1 MNVSEGSFLHK
12 VAMARLERNELIKA
26 ALFIGLAMHFY
37 EATARAHRGLVQ
49 TEAPAI
55 FDVTNFGAKGDGKA
69 VLDEDGNPENNFALM
84 RAWNEACKTPG
95 PAKVVIPPGNFVVSQ
110 VLFAGPCKCPNPV
123 VEVQGTLTAS
133 TDLSLYPSPEWIMF
147 ERVDGVTL
155 TGSGTFHAH
164 GEVNWKSND
173 CKTNPDCVDL
183 PASIKFHRVNN
194 SVMENIKSVNSMF
207 FHVFVT
213 VCHNVTIRNVTLE
226 APDDSPNTDGIHT
239 SRSDQVTI
247 TDSIIATGDDC
258 VSVGQGS
265 RNISV
270 SGVTCGP
277 GHGLSVGSLGKD
289 ADEMPVRFV
298 HIKNCTLKGTDN
310 GARVKTRVGKI
321 VNEASDIVFEDLI
334 MDHVRNP
341 IIIDQQYGSKKK
353 QVSYQ
358 PLTYTYTLLQKEKL
372 CFLQPSGMQKLNSLI
387 DYFLYLTKESVKAAA
402 GLVSQVKVSNVA
414 FRNIR
419 GTSTTNTIVNLIC
432 SSKIPCEGIEVAD
445 IDLKPMPLKGV
456 AQTQSAC
463 TNAKVKFGG
472 KHDGLTCDGIA
483 ATSATEDAIAA

>member
-1 MNVSEGSFLHK
+1 
-12 VAMARLERNELIKA
+12 MARLGRNELIKA

-37 EATARAHRGLVQ
+37 EAAARAHRGLVQ

-55 FDVTNFGAKGDGKA
+55 FDVKKFGAKGDGKA
-69 VLDEDGNPENNFALM
+69 VLDEDGNPENNFAFM

-95 PAKVVIPPGNFVVSQ
+95 PAKVVIPPGNFIVSQ

-173 CKTNPDCVDL
+173 CKTNPDCVNL
-183 PASIKFHRVNN
+183 PASIKFHRTNN
-194 SVMENIKSVNSMF
+194 SVMENIRSVNSMF

-213 VCHNVTIRNVTLE
+213 FCNNVTIRNVTLE

-265 RNISV
+265 TNISV

-321 VNEASDIVFEDLI
+321 VNEASDIIFEDLI

-353 QVSYQ
+353 
-358 PLTYTYTLLQKEKL
+358 K
-372 CFLQPSGMQKLNSLI
+372 
-387 DYFLYLTKESVKAAA
+387 KAAA
-402 GLVSQVKVSNVA
+402 GLISQVKVSNVA

-419 GTSTTNTIVNLIC
+419 GTSTTNTIMNLIC
-432 SSKIPCEGIEVAD
+432 SPKIPCEGIEVAD

-472 KHDGLTCDGIA
+472 KHDGLTCDGLA
-483 ATSATEDAIAA
+483 ATSATEDAIDA